1 MQEEEPDAFFHLSNT
16 IVSLDDIEMRSI
28 SNVNN
33 EATPS
38 TSDLPTHDEM
48 ELASAANG
56 LHWAKSYR
64 RLMDKSIRQAH
75 HMASS
80 RGWNL
85 VEAPANCTSSLL
97 LYESDF
103 DAANYVKLKA
113 RGVFQVRP
121 ERLAYVIRDH
131 NEETRS
137 RWEPR
142 ETFVTCKQL
151 ETFSATHSSEEDIHV
166 VRSEHKLKHIP
177 FAWNRSCLGIQWHG
191 FDKDTGVYKYVFRT
205 TQHRI
210 FRNGPKTIA
219 VQGIVGVFIR
229 ILETKDAALP
239 ECDFTLV
246 MHVNIGDAFPQAAI
260 EQFAMK
266 EWLRERVELY
276 VRVAQ
281 QWDTYYKREDNPK
294 THRK

>member
-1 MQEEEPDAFFHLSNT
+1 MEEEREDS
-16 IVSLDDIEMRSI
+16 IDCGSLDDIELHSI

-33 EATPS
+33 EATAS

-48 ELASAANG
+48 EAASAANG

-64 RLMDKSIRQAH
+64 KLMDTSIRQAH
-75 HMASS
+75 HMAASK
-80 RGWNL
+80 RWNH
-85 VEAPANCTSSLL
+85 VDTPPNCTSGIL
-97 LYESDF
+97 LYESEY

-131 NEETRS
+131 DIETRS
-137 RWEPR
+137 RWEPS
-142 ETFVTCKQL
+142 ETFSTCQQL
-151 ETFSATHSSEEDIHV
+151 ETFSATHSSEEDISV
-166 VRSEHKLKHIP
+166 VRSEHKLKNIP

-191 FDKDTGVYKYVFRT
+191 FDKATRVYKYVFRT

-210 FRNGPKTIA
+210 FRAAPKTIA

-229 ILETKDAALP
+229 VLDSTNDALP

-246 MHVNIGDAFPQAAI
+246 MHVNIGDSFPQAII
-260 EQFAMK
+260 EQLAMK

-276 VRVAQ
+276 VRVAKK
-281 QWDTYYKREDNPK
+281 WDTYYKREDNPK
-294 THRK
+294 TNRR